1 MKQKIILSI
10 AMLFLLSL
18 SVFVSAS
25 LYAEKIPDPS
35 RFTSIEPL
43 WSAELK
49 TQQGNE
55 ITISLIE
62 FVRLRDDESK
72 SKANMFYLNDGT
84 NEYIAESGSFYY
96 SQESEYV
103 CSDQELY
110 KDCIDSCGNDESCTD
125 ECAQDYQCNYVLTCI
140 EKGPDNTC
148 GFESSNIIFREG
160 TDSSLKFDPSSGQLV
175 SATLKGQE
183 LNIRIQKGY
192 LSAGRLSAE

>member
-1 MKQKIILSI
+1 MKQKIFFTIAILS
-10 AMLFLLSL
+10 LLSL
-18 SVFVSAS
+18 AVFVSAS

-62 FVRLRDDESK
+62 FVWLNDDESK
-72 SKANMFYLNDGT
+72 SKADMFYLNDGT
-84 NEYIAESGSFYY
+84 NEYIAESSSFSY

-110 KDCIDSCGNDESCTD
+110 NDCIDSCGNDESCID
-125 ECAQDYQCNYVLTCI
+125 ECAQDYQCNNVLTCI

-148 GFESSNIIFREG
+148 GLESSNVIFREG
-160 TDSSLKFDPSSGQLV
+160 TDSSLKFDPVSGQLV
-175 SATLKGQE
+175 SATLKEQE

-192 LSAGRLSAE
+192 LSSGRLSAE